1 MKRNR
6 IFSLICALALT
17 MGLLIPCAA
26 AAAQGP
32 QLTVSSQEAAAN
44 QTVGLTALPADC
56 QSLQITLTL
65 SADADYTF
73 TADSALADRSGVYTT
88 YKQHGQNVTIYVTA
102 KTGTLP
108 DEGSLTLGVLSS
120 DGARFTVEQASDLKV
135 LNDSSAE
142 TVYPAVDVE
151 DSGNSGG
158 TQEPD
163 EPTPPTEGGDGD
175 GSDGTED
182 QTTYA
187 ITIRTSTGGKV
198 TASAARAEQG
208 EVITLN
214 AAPNAGFELSSLT
227 VTTSAGK
234 KLSLADKG
242 NGKYTFT
249 MPAAAVAVTALFA
262 PQETQPDFPFDDVA
276 QGTWYYE
283 GVRYAYEHGL
293 MSGTGEG
300 TFSPDL
306 PTSRGMLVTILYRLA
321 GSPAAGS
328 ASFTDVAPGQWYAD
342 GVAWASANG
351 VVSGYTDGSF
361 RPNDTITREQMAA
374 ILYQYA
380 RLQGKLDSGRADLS
394 IFADVDDLSAYAKEP
409 MSWAVAQGLFSGVS
423 ADMLA
428 PGGSTTRAQAAVIL
442 TAFSKALG

>member
-1 MKRNR
+1 
-6 IFSLICALALT
+6 

-65 SADADYTF
+65 SADAGYTF

-88 YKQHGQNVTIYVTA
+88 YKQYGQNVTIYVTA

-108 DEGSLTLGVLSS
+108 D
-120 DGARFTVEQASDLKV
+120 
-135 LNDSSAE
+135 
-142 TVYPAVDVE
+142 
-151 DSGNSGG
+151 
-158 TQEPD
+158 
-163 EPTPPTEGGDGD
+163 
-175 GSDGTED
+175 
-182 QTTYA
+182 
-187 ITIRTSTGGKV
+187 
-198 TASAARAEQG
+198 
-208 EVITLN
+208 
-214 AAPNAGFELSSLT
+214 
-227 VTTSAGK
+227 
-234 KLSLADKG
+234 
-242 NGKYTFT
+242 
-249 MPAAAVAVTALFA
+249 
-262 PQETQPDFPFDDVA
+262 FPFDD
-276 QGTWYYE
+276 
-283 GVRYAYEHGL
+283 
-293 MSGTGEG
+293 
-300 TFSPDL
+300 
-306 PTSRGMLVTILYRLA
+306 
-321 GSPAAGS
+321 
-328 ASFTDVAPGQWYAD
+328 
-342 GVAWASANG
+342 VAWASANG

-442 TAFSKALG
+442 TAFSKAMD

>member
-32 QLTVSSQEAAAN
+32 QLTVSSQEAAAS
-44 QTVGLTALPADC
+44 QTVGLKALPADC

-88 YKQHGQNVTIYVTA
+88 YKQNGQNVTIYVTA

-142 TVYPAVDVE
+142 TVYPTVDVE
-151 DSGNSGG
+151 DSGNSG
-158 TQEPD
+158 
-163 EPTPPTEGGDGD
+163 
-175 GSDGTED
+175 GTED

-198 TASAARAEQG
+198 TASAARAERG

-214 AAPNAGFELSSLT
+214 AAPNSGYELSSLT

-262 PQETQPDFPFDDVA
+262 PQETEPDFPFDDVA